1 MIPRVGW
8 AQLTLKVSFS
18 SIIILK
24 LIQGLG
30 CGCHFRVSSAK
41 SHGWICHQT
50 QLLSLESNTL
60 EPSGHVDPSRAGRGW
75 DLPLPVLRHSE
86 SSFGCRGHQ
95 GHHTW
100 AVEIGTMA
108 RASCVLHIW
117 GLSGDKGV
125 AKEQW
130 HIKKASV
137 RHVQSLEHSRKHPAA
152 CLSHDKHSLGLELA
166 QEHLQKGHPSLLTCV
181 FSLNKHPLSL
191 ITSSSLEPIL

>member
-1 MIPRVGW
+1 MGATLGSALQSPMAGSATRPSSSPWKATLWSPQAMWIP
-8 AQLTLKVSFS
+8 AE
-18 SIIILK
+18 
-24 LIQGLG
+24 QGEAG
-30 CGCHFRVSSAK
+30 
-41 SHGWICHQT
+41 ICPCQ
-50 QLLSLESNTL
+50 SC
-60 EPSGHVDPSRAGRGW
+60 
-75 DLPLPVLRHSE
+75 RHSE

-100 AVEIGTMA
+100 AVEIGTRA

-137 RHVQSLEHSRKHPAA
+137 RHGQSLEHSRKHPAA